1 MKYDIIVSVI
11 AKGHQIFRLEADS
24 PEDAVI
30 KFKLHGADEIISEEL
45 EVQELETDK
54 IHITD
59 VTIVEE

>member
-24 PEDAVI
+24 PEDALT
-30 KFKLHGADEIISEEL
+30 KFKLNGAYEIVVEEL
-45 EVQELETDK
+45 EVQELEYDK
-54 IHITD
+54 IAVSD